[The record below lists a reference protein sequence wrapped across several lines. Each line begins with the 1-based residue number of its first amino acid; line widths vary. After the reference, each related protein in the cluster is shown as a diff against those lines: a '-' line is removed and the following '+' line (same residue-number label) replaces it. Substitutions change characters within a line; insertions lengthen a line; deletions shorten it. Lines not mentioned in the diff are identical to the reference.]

1 MTLVLMI
8 RKFNVV
14 QVGFGAVGR
23 LISKHLF
30 ERENINLVG
39 IVDINPELENKNL
52 GELLDLPNKTRIN
65 IESALNKVL
74 KRTQVDVVIIITSSF
89 LEKVSPIILEA
100 IESNCHVISICEE
113 LSYPFES
120 FPELSAKIDELAK
133 EKNVSVVGTGIN
145 PGYLMDLLPI
155 VLTAPC
161 QKVDQIIVTRMM
173 NSAKR
178 RHPFQEKIGTG
189 LTIEEFQEKIDK
201 KKITGHVGLIQSI
214 QLILTA
220 LGKEIDEILEFPPQ
234 AIIAEK
240 EITTSFCTVP
250 QGCVCGLQ
258 SKAVVR
264 KSGEDLIIL
273 DFVAYAGDHEEYDSV
288 VIEGTPR
295 ISQKIEGGVHGDLGT
310 VAMVVN
316 LIPKIC
322 TAKAGLLT
330 MIDLPVPCNTA
341 GIMKKAD
348 K

>member
-1 MTLVLMI
+1 MN

-23 LISKHLF
+23 LISKYLV
-30 ERENINLVG
+30 ERENINIVG
-39 IVDINPELENKNL
+39 IVDINPELENRKL
-52 GELLDLPNKTRIN
+52 SELLDLPNFPEME
-65 IESALNKVL
+65 IESALNEVL

-89 LEKVSPIILEA
+89 LEKVAPIIFDS
-100 IESNCHVISICEE
+100 IESSCHVVSICEE
-113 LSYPFES
+113 LSYPFDS

-161 QKVDQIIVTRMM
+161 QTVNQITVTRMM

-189 LTIEEFQEKIDK
+189 LSTKEFQEKINRK
-201 KKITGHVGLIQSI
+201 EITGHVGLVQSI

-220 LGKEIDEILEFPPQ
+220 LGKEVDEILELPPQ
-234 AIIAEK
+234 AVITEK
-240 EITTSFCTVP
+240 EITTSYCTVP
-250 QGCVCGLQ
+250 QGFVCGLI
-258 SKAVVR
+258 SKAIAKKKGDEV
-264 KSGEDLIIL
+264 IIL
-273 DFVAYAGDHEEYDSV
+273 DFIAYAGDHEEYDSV

-322 TAKAGLLT
+322 AAKAGLLT
-330 MIDLPVPCNTA
+330 MIDLPVPCNTT
-341 GIMKKAD
+341 GILKKVD
-348 K
+348 S